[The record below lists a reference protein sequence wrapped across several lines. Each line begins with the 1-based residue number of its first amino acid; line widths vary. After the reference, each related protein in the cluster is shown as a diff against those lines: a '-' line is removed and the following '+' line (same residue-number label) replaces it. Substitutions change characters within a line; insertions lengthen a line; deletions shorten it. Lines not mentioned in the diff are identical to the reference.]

1 MADVIVSLIVP
12 VYNDYAY
19 LHISIPELINQNF
32 DEYELILV
40 DDGSTDGSAT
50 VLDEFARGRSHVKVL
65 HKPNGGVSSARNAG
79 LKIAKGDWVVF
90 ADSDDIVSRD
100 YLKHLYEAV
109 GDCDLAWHGE
119 TKIFNNG
126 VEIAASCS
134 ESRKIDVSN
143 PSEVI
148 SMLHN
153 TWMTN
158 FPGPC
163 CKIYRRE
170 LFVSN
175 SVYMEE
181 DMVFGEDFECLLR
194 LLEKCKNIKMISGCA
209 QDYRYYQN
217 SDSITYKTATFE
229 REFNSI
235 IKLKAAIEH
244 FMQAV
249 SIEGEIKLFNSTI
262 HSGKQRVIRS
272 IYSNTNEY
280 TKKERI
286 AKLKELR
293 NSSISQLYFN
303 KKTKSNRIV
312 SLMASIGL
320 WGLVDRF
327 AQQGFLS

>member
-1 MADVIVSLIVP
+1 MEEIKVSLIVP

-19 LHISIPELINQNF
+19 LHRSIPELINQNF
-32 DEYELILV
+32 NEYELILI
-40 DDGSTDGSAT
+40 DDGSTDGSAS
-50 VLDEFARGRSHVKVL
+50 VLDELAYGQSHVKVL
-65 HKPNGGVSSARNAG
+65 HKPNGGVSSARNTG
-79 LKIAKGDWVVF
+79 LKIAKGDWIVF
-90 ADSDDIVSRD
+90 ADSDDIVSRN

-109 GDCDLAWHGE
+109 GDCDMAWHGE

-126 VEIAASCS
+126 VELAASYS
-134 ESRKIDVSN
+134 ESRKIDVYN
-143 PSEVI
+143 PSEVM

-153 TWMTN
+153 AWMTN

-163 CKIYRRE
+163 CKIYRRDV
-170 LFVSN
+170 FISN
-175 SVYMEE
+175 NIHMEE
-181 DMVFGEDFECLLR
+181 DMVFGEDFQCLLR
-194 LLEKCKNIKMISGCA
+194 LLEKCKNVKMISGCA

-217 SDSITYKTATFE
+217 SDSITYKTASFE
-229 REFNSI
+229 RELTSV

-262 HSGKQRVIRS
+262 YSGKQRVIRS
-272 IYSNTNEY
+272 IYSSTNKY

-312 SLMASIGL
+312 SLVATIGL
-320 WGLVDRF
+320 WKLVDRL